1 MPNPLID
8 ALEFS
13 DRSALGFIEKL
24 AAGPGSANSILK
36 QLGDAGFTIRRQTG
50 LDIIGALR
58 GNVNVQRFARLAGPN
73 APLPSKYYTPSVTP
87 TQRNFSYRVKIGGQP
102 IGSPG
107 FINVSSDVELSLND
121 IFSVVDSYQGT
132 DSGPA
137 GGGEEGGPPEY
148 SLDRATVN
156 PYAPPSIEYGST
168 FNPFEPG
175 GGPLGSIQPG
185 LPEF

>member
-1 MPNPLID
+1 MANALID

-13 DRSALGFIEKL
+13 DRSALGFLEHL

-36 QLGDAGFTIRRQTG
+36 QLGDAGYSIRRQTG

-58 GNVNVQRFARLAGPN
+58 GNVNVQQYARLAGPN
-73 APLPSKYYTPSVTP
+73 APLPSKYYTQSVTP
-87 TQRNFSYRVKIGGQP
+87 TKRTFSYRVKIGNQP
-102 IGSPG
+102 IGAPG
-107 FINVSSDVELSLND
+107 FVNVSSDVELSLNN
-121 IFSVVDSYQGT
+121 IFSVVDSHQGT

-137 GGGEEGGPPEY
+137 GGGEGEGGPDY

-156 PYAPPSIEYGST
+156 PFADTSIQYGST
-168 FNPFEPG
+168 FNPFEG
-175 GGPLGSIQPG
+175 GAGAVGSIQPG